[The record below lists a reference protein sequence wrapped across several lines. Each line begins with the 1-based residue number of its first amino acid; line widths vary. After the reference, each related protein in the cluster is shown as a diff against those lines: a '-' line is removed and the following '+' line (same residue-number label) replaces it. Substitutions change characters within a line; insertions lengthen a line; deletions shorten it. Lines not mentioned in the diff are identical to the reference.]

1 MSEYNSMRV
10 MNLID
15 STQFTQFVDWF
26 RQSSGYIHAFRGKTF
41 VLTFGG
47 EAVSDPHFANLVH
60 DIALLNA
67 LGIKLVIA
75 HDAEPQANE
84 RLALAKITLG
94 KGKYGPVVDDSALPA
109 VKDAA
114 AAVRLEIEALLS
126 MGLANS
132 PMAGARIRV
141 VSGNFVIA
149 KPLGVREGIDYRHTG
164 EVRRVDTEAI
174 QSALA
179 SGAIVLLSPLGYS
192 PTGEVF
198 SLPALAVATAA
209 ARALSADKLL
219 CLTEFGNLA
228 GPDGQPVRQLSL
240 PEAEGVL
247 ANTDHL
253 ASAAHSHLAAAVN
266 ACRSQTVRRTH
277 LIDRRINGALLLE
290 LFTRDC
296 IGTVVAADIYETIRR
311 ATIEDLGGILELI
324 APMEAQGVLVKR
336 SREQLELEIDSFYV
350 IDRDGMIIGCAALF
364 PYADE
369 QAAELACLVIH
380 HDYQRSGRGD
390 ALLKH
395 VEHVI
400 KQAQVRRVFLLTT
413 HALHWFLERGFTE
426 VGHDTLPARRKAF
439 YNHQRNSKILAKD
452 IPV

>member
-1 MSEYNSMRV
+1 
-10 MNLID
+10 MNLLD

-47 EAVSDPHFANLVH
+47 EAVSDPNFANLVH

-67 LGIKLVIA
+67 LGIKLVIVY
-75 HDAEPQANE
+75 DAQPQVSE
-84 RLALAKITLG
+84 RLSLAKIVIG
-94 KGKYGPVVDDSALPA
+94 SGKYGPIVDDRALPA

-174 QSALA
+174 QTALA

-198 SLPALAVATAA
+198 SLTALAVATAA

-219 CLTEFGNLA
+219 CLTELGHLPK
-228 GPDGQPVRQLSL
+228 PDGQSLRQLSL
-240 PEAEGVL
+240 PEAEGLL
-247 ANTDHL
+247 ANTGHL
-253 ASAAHSHLAAAVN
+253 APAAQAYLAAAVN
-266 ACRSQTVRRTH
+266 ACRAQTVRRTH

-290 LFTRDC
+290 LFTRDG
-296 IGTVVAADIYETIRR
+296 IGTMVAADIYETIRR

-324 APMEAQGVLVKR
+324 APLEVQGVLVKR
-336 SREQLELEIDSFYV
+336 SREQLELEIDNFYV
-350 IDRDGMIIGCAALF
+350 IDRDGMVIGCAALF
-364 PYADE
+364 PYLE
-369 QAAELACLVIH
+369 EHVAELACLVVH
-380 HDYQRSGRGD
+380 PNYQRSGRGD
-390 ALLKH
+390 ALLTH
-395 VEHVI
+395 VEHTI
-400 KQAQVRRVFLLTT
+400 KQAQMRRVFLLTT
-413 HALHWFLERGFTE
+413 HALHWFRERGFVE
-426 VGHDTLPARRKAF
+426 VERSSLPVRRQAL
-439 YNHQRNSKILAKD
+439 YNAQRNSKILEKV
-452 IPV
+452 IPM